1 MMKKRKNVQFIAA
14 AALTAA
20 LGNKSVFICN
30 SNGRRYSDSTGQQSD
45 PE

>member
-20 LGNKSVFICN
+20 VFICN
-30 SNGRRYSDSTGQQSD
+30 RNGRRYIDRTGQQSD